1 MFSTLRQNSPI
12 YILDKKDSPVLKKG
26 VIEAVS
32 PQRSRTGSFYGQPLD
47 MVVDI
52 TVNIDGNSQEFKN
65 IPASLNIANDGNIV
79 LSESKEA
86 MSTEVDS
93 MLSISKQ
100 ILESVDY
107 HKQVIEK
114 CEQILKDLNPQF
126 AKDKLQE
133 EKINSLETRMGG
145 VEDSLGD
152 IKTMLSKVLNS
163 KS

>member
-1 MFSTLRQNSPI
+1 MFSTLRQNSQI
-12 YILDKKDSPVLKKG
+12 YILDKKGSPVLKKS
-26 VIEAVS
+26 VVESVS

-52 TVNIDGNSQEFKN
+52 TVNVDGTKEEFKN
-65 IPASLNIANDGNIV
+65 IPASLNIANDGNLVI
-79 LSESKEA
+79 SESKEA

-107 HKQVIEK
+107 HQEVIKK

-133 EKINSLETRMGG
+133 EKINSLEERMGG
-145 VEDSLGD
+145 VEDTLGD
-152 IKTMLSKVLNS
+152 IKDMLSKVLN
-163 KS
+163 K

>member
-12 YILDKKDSPVLKKG
+12 YILDKKGSPVLKKG
-26 VIEAVS
+26 IIESVS
-32 PQRSRTGSFYGQPLD
+32 PQRSKSGSFYGQPLD

-52 TVNIDGNSQEFKN
+52 VVNVDSTKEEFKN
-65 IPASLNIANDGNIV
+65 IPASLSIANDGNLVI
-79 LSESKEA
+79 SESKEA
-86 MSTEVDS
+86 MSTEIDS

-107 HKQVIEK
+107 HQEVIEK

-133 EKINSLETRMGG
+133 EKINSLEERIGG
-145 VEDSLGD
+145 VENTLGD
-152 IKTMLSKVLNS
+152 IKDMLSKALNN
-163 KS
+163 K

>member
-12 YILDKKDSPVLKKG
+12 YVLDKKDSPVLKKG
-26 VIEAVS
+26 IIETVS
-32 PQRSRTGSFYGQPLD
+32 PQRSRTGSFYGQPMD

-52 TVNIDGNSQEFKN
+52 RINIDGISQEFKN
-65 IPASLNIANDGNIV
+65 IPASLSIANDGNIV
-79 LSESKEA
+79 ISETKEA

-107 HKQVIEK
+107 HQEVIKK

-133 EKINSLETRMGG
+133 EKINSLEERMGG
-145 VEDSLGD
+145 VEDTLGD
-152 IKTMLSKVLNS
+152 IKDMLSKALN
-163 KS
+163 K

>member
-12 YILDKKDSPVLKKG
+12 YVLDKKDSPVLKKG
-26 VIEAVS
+26 IIETVS
-32 PQRSRTGSFYGQPLD
+32 PQRSRTGSFYGQPMD
-47 MVVDI
+47 MIVDI
-52 TVNIDGNSQEFKN
+52 RVNIDGTSQEFKN
-65 IPASLNIANDGNIV
+65 IPANLSIANDGNIV
-79 LSESKEA
+79 ISETKEA

-107 HKQVIEK
+107 HKDVIEK

-133 EKINSLETRMGG
+133 EKINSLESRIGG
-145 VEDSLGD
+145 VENTLGD
-152 IKTMLSKVLNS
+152 IKDMLSKALNN
-163 KS
+163 K

>member
-12 YILDKKDSPVLKKG
+12 YVLDKKDSPVLKKG
-26 VIEAVS
+26 IIELVS
-32 PQRSRTGSFYGQPLD
+32 PQRSKSGSFYGQPLD

-52 TVNIDGNSQEFKN
+52 TVNVDGTKEEFKN
-65 IPASLNIANDGNIV
+65 IPASLNIANDGNLVI
-79 LSESKEA
+79 SESKEA

-107 HKQVIEK
+107 HQEVIKK

-133 EKINSLETRMGG
+133 EKINSLEERMGG
-145 VEDSLGD
+145 VEDTLGD
-152 IKTMLSKVLNS
+152 IKDMLSKALN
-163 KS
+163 K

>member
-12 YILDKKDSPVLKKG
+12 YVLDKKDSPVLKKG
-26 VIEAVS
+26 IIETVS
-32 PQRSRTGSFYGQPLD
+32 PQRSRTGSFYGQPMD
-47 MVVDI
+47 MIVDI
-52 TVNIDGNSQEFKN
+52 RVNIDGTSQEFKN
-65 IPASLNIANDGNIV
+65 IPANLSIANDGNIV
-79 LSESKEA
+79 ISETKEA

-107 HKQVIEK
+107 HKDVIEK

-133 EKINSLETRMGG
+133 EKINSLESRIGG
-145 VEDSLGD
+145 VENTLSD
-152 IKTMLSKVLNS
+152 IKDMLSKVLN
-163 KS
+163 K

>member
-12 YILDKKDSPVLKKG
+12 YVLDKKDSPVLKKG
-26 VIEAVS
+26 IIETVS
-32 PQRSRTGSFYGQPLD
+32 PQRSRTGSFYGQPMD
-47 MVVDI
+47 MIVDI
-52 TVNIDGNSQEFKN
+52 RVNIDGTSQEFKN
-65 IPASLNIANDGNIV
+65 IPANLSIANDGNIV
-79 LSESKEA
+79 ISETKEA

-107 HKQVIEK
+107 HQEVIKK

-133 EKINSLETRMGG
+133 EKINSLESRIGG
-145 VEDSLGD
+145 VENTLGD
-152 IKTMLSKVLNS
+152 IKDMLSKVLD
-163 KS
+163 K

>member
-12 YILDKKDSPVLKKG
+12 YILDKKGAPVLKKG
-26 VIEAVS
+26 IIETVS
-32 PQRSRTGSFYGQPLD
+32 PQRSRTGSFYGQPMD
-47 MVVDI
+47 MIVDI
-52 TVNIDGNSQEFKN
+52 RVNIDGTSQEFKN
-65 IPASLNIANDGNIV
+65 IPANLSIANDGNIV
-79 LSESKEA
+79 ISETKEA

-107 HKQVIEK
+107 HKDVIEK

-133 EKINSLETRMGG
+133 EKINSLESRIGG
-145 VEDSLGD
+145 VENTLGD
-152 IKTMLSKVLNS
+152 IKDMLSKVLD
-163 KS
+163 K

>member
-12 YILDKKDSPVLKKG
+12 YVLDKKDSPVLKKG
-26 VIEAVS
+26 IIETVS
-32 PQRSRTGSFYGQPLD
+32 PQRSRTGSFYGQPMD
-47 MVVDI
+47 MIVDI
-52 TVNIDGNSQEFKN
+52 RVNIDGTSQEFKN
-65 IPASLNIANDGNIV
+65 IPANLSIANDGNIV
-79 LSESKEA
+79 ISETKEA

-107 HKQVIEK
+107 HKGVIEK

-133 EKINSLETRMGG
+133 EKINSLESRIGG
-145 VEDSLGD
+145 VENTLGD
-152 IKTMLSKVLNS
+152 IKDMLSKVLNS
-163 KS
+163 K

>member
-12 YILDKKDSPVLKKG
+12 YILDKKGSPVLKKG
-26 VIEAVS
+26 IIETVS
-32 PQRSRTGSFYGQPLD
+32 PQRSRTGSFYGQPMD
-47 MVVDI
+47 MIVDI
-52 TVNIDGNSQEFKN
+52 RVNIDGTSQEFKN
-65 IPASLNIANDGNIV
+65 IPANLSIANDGNIV
-79 LSESKEA
+79 ISETKEA

-107 HKQVIEK
+107 HKDVIEK

-133 EKINSLETRMGG
+133 EKINSLESRIGG
-145 VEDSLGD
+145 VENTLGD
-152 IKTMLSKVLNS
+152 IKDMLSKVLD
-163 KS
+163 K

>member
-12 YILDKKDSPVLKKG
+12 YILDKKGSPVLKKG
-26 VIEAVS
+26 IIESVS
-32 PQRSRTGSFYGQPLD
+32 QQRSRTGTFYGQPLD

-52 TVNIDGNSQEFKN
+52 VVNVDGTKEEFKN
-65 IPASLNIANDGNIV
+65 IPASLGIANDGNLVI
-79 LSESKEA
+79 SESKEA
-86 MSTEVDS
+86 MSTEVGS

-107 HKQVIEK
+107 HKDVIDK

-133 EKINSLETRMGG
+133 EKINSLEERIGG
-145 VEDSLGD
+145 VENTLGD
-152 IKTMLSKVLNS
+152 IKNMLSKALNS
-163 KS
+163 K

>member
-12 YILDKKDSPVLKKG
+12 YVLDKKDSPVLKKG
-26 VIEAVS
+26 IIETVS
-32 PQRSRTGSFYGQPLD
+32 PQRSRTGSFYGQPMD
-47 MVVDI
+47 MIVDI
-52 TVNIDGNSQEFKN
+52 RVNIDGTSQEFKN
-65 IPASLNIANDGNIV
+65 IPANLSIVNDGNIV
-79 LSESKEA
+79 ISETKEA

-107 HKQVIEK
+107 HKDVIEK

-133 EKINSLETRMGG
+133 EKINSLESRIGG
-145 VEDSLGD
+145 VENTLGD
-152 IKTMLSKVLNS
+152 IKDMLSKVLD
-163 KS
+163 K

>member
-12 YILDKKDSPVLKKG
+12 YVLDKKDSPVLKKG
-26 VIEAVS
+26 IIETVS
-32 PQRSRTGSFYGQPLD
+32 PQRSKTGSFYGQPMD
-47 MVVDI
+47 MIVDI
-52 TVNIDGNSQEFKN
+52 RVNIDGTSQEFKN
-65 IPASLNIANDGNIV
+65 IPASLSIANDGNIV
-79 LSESKEA
+79 ISETKEA

-107 HKQVIEK
+107 HKDVIEK

-133 EKINSLETRMGG
+133 EKINSLESRIGG
-145 VEDSLGD
+145 VENTLID
-152 IKTMLSKVLNS
+152 IKDMLSKVLN
-163 KS
+163 K

>member
-12 YILDKKDSPVLKKG
+12 YVLDKKDSPVLKKG
-26 VIEAVS
+26 IIETVS
-32 PQRSRTGSFYGQPLD
+32 PQRSRTGSFYGQPMD
-47 MVVDI
+47 MIVDI
-52 TVNIDGNSQEFKN
+52 RVNIDGTSQEFKN
-65 IPASLNIANDGNIV
+65 IPASLSIANDGNIV
-79 LSESKEA
+79 ISETKEA

-107 HKQVIEK
+107 HKDVIEK

-133 EKINSLETRMGG
+133 EKINSLESRIGG
-145 VEDSLGD
+145 V
-152 IKTMLSKVLNS
+152 
-163 KS
+163 

>member
-12 YILDKKDSPVLKKG
+12 YILDKKGSPVLKKG
-26 VIEAVS
+26 IIESVS
-32 PQRSRTGSFYGQPLD
+32 PQRSRAGSFYGQPLD

-52 TVNIDGNSQEFKN
+52 VVNVDGTKEEFKN
-65 IPASLNIANDGNIV
+65 IPASLNIANDGNLVI
-79 LSESKEA
+79 SESKEA

-100 ILESVDY
+100 ILESVNY
-107 HKQVIEK
+107 HQEVIEK

-133 EKINSLETRMGG
+133 EKINSLEERIGG
-145 VEDSLGD
+145 VEDTLGD
-152 IKTMLSKVLNS
+152 IKDMLSKALNS
-163 KS
+163 K

>member
-12 YILDKKDSPVLKKG
+12 YVLDKKDSPVLKKG
-26 VIEAVS
+26 IIETVS
-32 PQRSRTGSFYGQPLD
+32 PQRSRTGSFYGQPMD
-47 MVVDI
+47 MIVDI
-52 TVNIDGNSQEFKN
+52 RVNIDGTSQEFKN
-65 IPASLNIANDGNIV
+65 IPASLSIANDGNIV
-79 LSESKEA
+79 ISETKEA

-107 HKQVIEK
+107 HKDVIEK

-133 EKINSLETRMGG
+133 EKINSLESRIGG
-145 VEDSLGD
+145 VENTLSD
-152 IKTMLSKVLNS
+152 IKDMLSKVLN
-163 KS
+163 K

>member
-12 YILDKKDSPVLKKG
+12 YILDKKGSPVLKKG
-26 VIEAVS
+26 VVESVS

-52 TVNIDGNSQEFKN
+52 TVNVDGTKEEFKN
-65 IPASLNIANDGNIV
+65 IPASLNIANDGNLVI
-79 LSESKEA
+79 SESKEA

-107 HKQVIEK
+107 HQEVIKK

-133 EKINSLETRMGG
+133 EKINSLEERMGG
-145 VEDSLGD
+145 VEDTLGD
-152 IKTMLSKVLNS
+152 IKDMLSKALNN
-163 KS
+163 K

>member
-12 YILDKKDSPVLKKG
+12 YVLDKKDSPVLKKG
-26 VIEAVS
+26 IIETVS
-32 PQRSRTGSFYGQPLD
+32 PQRSRTGSFYGQPMD
-47 MVVDI
+47 MIVDI
-52 TVNIDGNSQEFKN
+52 RVNIDGTSQEFKN
-65 IPASLNIANDGNIV
+65 IPASLSIANDGNIV
-79 LSESKEA
+79 ISETKEA

-107 HKQVIEK
+107 HKDVIEK

-133 EKINSLETRMGG
+133 EKINSLEERIGG
-145 VEDSLGD
+145 VENTLGD
-152 IKTMLSKVLNS
+152 IKNMLSKALNS
-163 KS
+163 K

>member
-12 YILDKKDSPVLKKG
+12 YVLDKKDSPVLKKG
-26 VIEAVS
+26 IIETVS
-32 PQRSRTGSFYGQPLD
+32 PQRSRTGSFYGQPMD
-47 MVVDI
+47 MIVDI
-52 TVNIDGNSQEFKN
+52 RVNIDGTSQEFKN
-65 IPASLNIANDGNIV
+65 IPASLSIANDGNIV
-79 LSESKEA
+79 ISETKEA

-107 HKQVIEK
+107 HKDVIEK

-133 EKINSLETRMGG
+133 EKINSLESRIGG
-145 VEDSLGD
+145 VENTLED
-152 IKTMLSKVLNS
+152 IKDMLSKVLD
-163 KS
+163 K

>member
-12 YILDKKDSPVLKKG
+12 YILDKKGSPVLKKG
-26 VIEAVS
+26 IIESVS
-32 PQRSRTGSFYGQPLD
+32 PQRSRTGSFYGQPMD

-52 TVNIDGNSQEFKN
+52 VINIDGVKQDFKN
-65 IPASLNIANDGNIV
+65 IPASLNIANDGNLVI
-79 LSESKEA
+79 SETKEA
-86 MSTEVDS
+86 MSTEVES

-107 HKQVIEK
+107 HQQVIEN

-133 EKINSLETRMGG
+133 EKINSLEERIGG

-152 IKTMLSKVLNS
+152 IKDMLSKALSRN
-163 KS
+163 